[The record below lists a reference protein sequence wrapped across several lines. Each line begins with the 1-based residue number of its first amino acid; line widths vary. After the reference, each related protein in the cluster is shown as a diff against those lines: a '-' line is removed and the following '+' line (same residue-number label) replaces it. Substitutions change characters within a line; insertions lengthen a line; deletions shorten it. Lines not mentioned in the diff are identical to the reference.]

1 MGKNKRIDT
10 GRAIAGTAAPAAAAA
25 AGEPVKLEFSRE
37 QIEAAAK
44 AAHEANRHYC
54 DNIGDSSQVPWDQAP
69 EWQKASAI
77 QGVIYAIDHHF
88 PNGKAM
94 HENWMEGKLAQGW
107 VYGEKKNGDLAVG
120 PLTHPCLVPY
130 EQLPLDQQVKD
141 DLFRETI
148 INVLMPPAT
157 GGLAQLPVAGEPGS
171 IENPLPPE
179 QLPGAGEAE
188 GAAADPNAA
197 TAEDVLDLDNPED
210 GDPDIVHGSHV
221 YHREWNLCLSLAFAG
236 TGLDMLTDWG
246 NVPAIMAI
254 FVGEHP
260 EAPDEAV
267 LIHVRRTLKVAVLPN
282 EDKRRAFL
290 AVKLFRTFLGGLAR
304 IEREDAEAAR
314 VAALQADAASWVP
327 RIDPEDQALERE
339 RGPFDEI
346 SDLGKSPSQKAD

>member
-10 GRAIAGTAAPAAAAA
+10 GRAIAGTAAPAA

-44 AAHEANRHYC
+44 AAHEANRRYC
-54 DNIGDSSQVPWDQAP
+54 DNIGDSSQVAWDQAP

-107 VYGEKKNGDLAVG
+107 VYGPEKNGDAAKG

-130 EQLPLDQQVKD
+130 EQLPLAQQVKD

-188 GAAADPNAA
+188 GAAADPNSA
-197 TAEDVLDLDNPED
+197 TVEEVLDLDNPED
-210 GDPDIVHGSHV
+210 GDPDVDIGSPV
-221 YHREWNLCLSLAFAG
+221 YEREWNLCLSLAFAG
-236 TGLDMLTDWG
+236 TGLDMLTEWG
-246 NVPAIMAI
+246 NIPFCMAM
-254 FVGEHP
+254 FADRNPG
-260 EAPDEAV
+260 APDEAV
-267 LIHVRRTLKVAVLPN
+267 VIHVRRAMKVAVLPN
-282 EDKRRAFL
+282 EDQRRVHL
-290 AVKLFRTFLGGLAR
+290 AVSLFRAWLNGYNK
-304 IEREDAEAAR
+304 IDREDGEAAR
-314 VAALQADAASWVP
+314 VAALKADAAGWVP
-327 RIDPEDQALERE
+327 RIDPEDDALERE